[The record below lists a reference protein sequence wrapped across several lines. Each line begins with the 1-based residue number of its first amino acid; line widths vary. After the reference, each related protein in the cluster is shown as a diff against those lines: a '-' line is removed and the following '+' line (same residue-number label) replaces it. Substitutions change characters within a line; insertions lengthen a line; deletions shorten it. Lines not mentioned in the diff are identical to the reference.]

1 MKNQKELQ
9 IIFGSATTASAQSNR
24 TKEGKSIANGM
35 STQMTSANRNAIGA
49 KKPDFVPS
57 TKFFKKNKKEKT
69 NYETH
74 HLH

>member
-9 IIFGSATTASAQSNR
+9 ITFGSATAASAQLNR
-24 TKEGKSIANGM
+24 TKEDRYTGNGT
-35 STQMTSANRNAIGA
+35 STPMMNINQNAIGA

-69 NYETH
+69 NYETQ
-74 HLH
+74 